1 MGKKEK
7 LEELD
12 DDDLLN
18 LRKELLKQMKAE
30 DLEKLE
36 AGEGNI
42 EDGEISDSGEEEVD
56 KPPKSAS
63 LDTRARLRRN
73 TVGVTK
79 KIQRKHS
86 SQRKTDDLLKESLKM
101 RR

>member
-1 MGKKEK
+1 MEKERNGTSKKSHEPNYKKEK

-36 AGEGNI
+36 AGEANI
-42 EDGEISDSGEEEVD
+42 EDGEISDSSKQEEIG
-56 KPPKSAS
+56 PSAG
-63 LDTRARLRRN
+63 TPQN
-73 TVGVTK
+73 GQGPFPT
-79 KIQRKHS
+79 
-86 SQRKTDDLLKESLKM
+86 
-101 RR
+101 